1 MPDSAVAAGRIL
13 KSLPGVL
20 AARRV
25 DSEVVQRVA
34 ELESRYEQDAFLPI
48 KNLGVLAACQ
58 REVAF
63 ALLKDK
69 HFREPPQPTVY
80 LVEEQVGAAE
90 SSDATPGDRRIEV
103 EGRVYA
109 VVGEEVLASRQPYA
123 EKTVALG
130 DSFVIFPERRK
141 NPGIPSYFLVPPLGF
156 PELETVQGE
165 LGIMDIVSISP
176 SAQADDYLRR
186 VCSFPSEAALATL
199 LVAFNLRP
207 SGSPSKT

>member
-13 KSLPGVL
+13 KSLPGVV

-25 DSEVVQRVA
+25 DSKVVQRVA
-34 ELESRYEQDAFLPI
+34 ELESRYEQVAFLPI
-48 KNLGVLAACQ
+48 KNLGVLAVRR

-80 LVEEQVGAAE
+80 LVEEQVG
-90 SSDATPGDRRIEV
+90 DATPGDWRIEV

-123 EKTVALG
+123 EKTVAVG

-156 PELETVQGE
+156 PELETVQEE
-165 LGIMDIVSISP
+165 LGITDIVSISP
-176 SAQADDYLRR
+176 SAQADDYLRK
-186 VCSFPSEAALATL
+186 VCSFPPEAALATL
-199 LVAFNLRP
+199 LVAFDLQL